1 MGSYGDRFMHLTNYS
16 VNKKSASYEANVR
29 EDDDGVGSKWSVAA
43 LKRWFREH
51 GVDDRQTWADI
62 RDIIVKT
69 MVAAGAGV
77 CGLVA
82 ACHGGVS

>member
-1 MGSYGDRFMHLTNYS
+1 MHLTNYS

-69 MVAAGAGV
+69 MVAAGAGSV
-77 CGLVA
+77 DLWLPAMAVFPETM
-82 ACHGGVS
+82 GVVV